1 MDSVCRTQN
10 YHYYYSFIEIASSF
24 LVGCRRPNAEEWE
37 KKRFMYSF
45 HSVFWFLFS
54 CVSLLSILW
63 VTISGSTSSRNQRI
77 SFQLILGLVLLVCVC
92 VCAVEC
98 LRLWWCVWVC
108 VFLHACGN
116 TSNEVCFT
124 FFPTLYDFA
133 FLSLSVFSCFIIFP
147 MLTVHVSAN
156 SWLNFCS

>member
-54 CVSLLSILW
+54 
-63 VTISGSTSSRNQRI
+63 
-77 SFQLILGLVLLVCVC
+77 
-92 VCAVEC
+92 
-98 LRLWWCVWVC
+98 
-108 VFLHACGN
+108 
-116 TSNEVCFT
+116 FT
-124 FFPTLYDFA
+124 FIYFM
-133 FLSLSVFSCFIIFP
+133 S
-147 MLTVHVSAN
+147 N
-156 SWLNFCS
+156 NQW